1 MASLHIR
8 NVFKHYGNVDCL
20 KDINIDARDGEFLV
34 LLGPSGCGKSTLLNS
49 IAGLEP
55 ITGGEILIDG
65 QVINTLEP
73 DKRDIAMVF
82 QSYALYPSMT
92 VRKNLTF
99 GMRVRGDSKAKQ
111 DEAVKRVAGILQLD
125 GLLERR
131 PSQLSGGQRQR
142 VAMGRA
148 MVRSPKIF
156 LFDEPLSN
164 LDAKLRTD
172 MRAEIKKLHQR
183 VKTTTVYVT
192 HDQIEAMTL
201 ATKIVIM
208 KAGEIQQIGAPQQI
222 YEHPAN
228 LFVAGFIGSPQM
240 NCLSGRIERHEQTYQ
255 FVGDAEKVDPLRID
269 LPQLSDALAAYV
281 GKPLV
286 FGFRPEWLRVHA
298 QGGAG
303 AFEANIEVVEPTG
316 ADNFVIL
323 NAHGETVTARF
334 APGEGEVGQRVGI
347 TVDMGKALFFDAT
360 TEKRIG

>member
-240 NCLSGRIERHEQTYQ
+240 NCLSGRIERHEQAYQ
-255 FVGDAEKVDPLRID
+255 FVGDADRVDPLRID

-347 TVDMGKALFFDAT
+347 SVDMGKALFFDAT